1 MSMTTEIEY
10 VILESE
16 YNVLM
21 ALMKS
26 YEKEYVMEFY
36 YMEAGFKDNIQ
47 KAGRAVT
54 QGVSN
59 VGQKIDQG
67 FDNAIQKGNT
77 AVDKVG
83 QKISNAT
90 NNSNGNFTQNLSNK
104 IENGI
109 NKLLGWCK
117 KASNFVV
124 LNTKK
129 IPPETQ
135 VQAPPQTQQLQQ
147 EVQKYTQVNQRAI
160 QALSQPDN
168 QQNEQ
173 EFKQIAAELAEI
185 EKKMKA
191 LQIKKTLLEKQQREL
206 SQSQQPQNQQLPP
219 LKFNRPQQQTQQPT
233 PQPSP
238 QPTPQNPTQ
247 PTPQNQPNTQ
257 QTSQPTQ
264 QDGFVTIKAGDF
276 QAMIK
281 QLQEQQQKIDQS
293 VNQSLQQAN
302 QAANNA
308 QTATSSVRQQLM
320 NQSVKTQAV
329 ILNDCVEI
337 TKDMKRQVNGNTSDA
352 KPITGEQLA
361 QIVVRLMKTSD
372 VPNQYNYNPQT
383 QTFSLVQN
391 QNQLGTFIWD
401 SNTTLMYPV
410 IMNIPSNIPDIYGV
424 YQIGKNVRGI
434 EDNTIVIPA
443 QAIKQGFLS
452 DNNTLTLFKSGA
464 LKSSAGQPQQNQN
477 TNSGGMT
484 ASQMVNVVADMNSKG
499 SAQGYQHRDYNVGT
513 KRLEFNTNED
523 SKFIVDTRDM
533 SVYPN
538 IKSIPAKTLGFENV
552 FDCKTN
558 RIDDNTPITPAK
570 IENQG
575 YIIQKGVIG

>member
-90 NNSNGNFTQNLSNK
+90 NDSNDSFTQNLSNK

-257 QTSQPTQ
+257 QQTSQPTQ

-281 QLQEQQQKIDQS
+281 QIQEQQQKIDQS

-337 TKDMKRQVNGNTSDA
+337 TKDMKRQVNGNTF
-352 KPITGEQLA
+352 G
-361 QIVVRLMKTSD
+361 R
-372 VPNQYNYNPQT
+372 
-383 QTFSLVQN
+383 
-391 QNQLGTFIWD
+391 
-401 SNTTLMYPV
+401 
-410 IMNIPSNIPDIYGV
+410 
-424 YQIGKNVRGI
+424 
-434 EDNTIVIPA
+434 
-443 QAIKQGFLS
+443 
-452 DNNTLTLFKSGA
+452 
-464 LKSSAGQPQQNQN
+464 
-477 TNSGGMT
+477 GMT
-484 ASQMVNVVADMNSKG
+484 ASDMLNKVTDMNRQG

-538 IKSIPAKTLGFENV
+538 IKSIPVKTLGFENV

>member
-1 MSMTTEIEY
+1 MSTGLEY

-16 YNVLM
+16 YNVIM

-36 YMEAGFKDNIQ
+36 YMEAGTSS
-47 KAGRAVT
+47 A
-54 QGVSN
+54 QG
-59 VGQKIDQG
+59 G
-67 FDNAIQKGNT
+67 
-77 AVDKVG
+77 
-83 QKISNAT
+83 SNAT
-90 NNSNGNFTQNLSNK
+90 NNSNGNFTQNISNK

-117 KASNFVV
+117 KASNFVI

-135 VQAPPQTQQLQQ
+135 VQAPQQTQQLQQ
-147 EVQKYTQVNQRAI
+147 EVQKYTQVNQKAI

-173 EFKQIAAELAEI
+173 ELKQITAELAEI

-191 LQIKKTLLEKQQREL
+191 LQIKKTLLEKQQQQL
-206 SQSQQPQNQQLPP
+206 SQ
-219 LKFNRPQQQTQQPT
+219 PQQQTQPT
-233 PQPSP
+233 QPSP

-257 QTSQPTQ
+257 QQTSQPTP

-281 QLQEQQQKIDQS
+281 QIQEQQQKIDQS
-293 VNQSLQQAN
+293 VTQSLQQAN

-308 QTATSSVRQQLM
+308 QNAASSARQQLM
-320 NQSVKTQAV
+320 NQSVKTQAT

-352 KPITGEQLA
+352 KPITGNQLA
-361 QIVVRLMKTSD
+361 QMVVRLMKTSD
-372 VPNQYNYNPQT
+372 GPNQYTYNPQT
-383 QTFSLVQN
+383 QTFNLVQN
-391 QNQLGTFIWD
+391 QNQFGEFIWD
-401 SNTTLMYPV
+401 SNTTSMYPI

-424 YQIGKNVRGI
+424 YKVDRGVRRI
-434 EDNTIVIPA
+434 DENTIIIPA

-452 DNNTLTLFKSGA
+452 DNNTLTLFKSGIV
-464 LKSSAGQPQQNQN
+464 KSLVGQPQQNQN
-477 TNSGGMT
+477 TNSGG
-484 ASQMVNVVADMNSKG
+484 
-499 SAQGYQHRDYNVGT
+499 
-513 KRLEFNTNED
+513 
-523 SKFIVDTRDM
+523 
-533 SVYPN
+533 
-538 IKSIPAKTLGFENV
+538 
-552 FDCKTN
+552 
-558 RIDDNTPITPAK
+558 
-570 IENQG
+570 
-575 YIIQKGVIG
+575 

>member
-1 MSMTTEIEY
+1 MTMTTEIEY

-47 KAGRAVT
+47 KVGNAVA

-77 AVDKVG
+77 AVDKFG

-147 EVQKYTQVNQRAI
+147 EVQNYTQVNQRAV

-173 EFKQIAAELAEI
+173 EFKQITAELAEI
-185 EKKMKA
+185 EKKLKA
-191 LQIKKTLLEKQQREL
+191 LQIKTTLLEKQQRETT
-206 SQSQQPQNQQLPP
+206 QPQNQQLPP
-219 LKFNRPQQQTQQPT
+219 LKFNKPR
-233 PQPSP
+233 
-238 QPTPQNPTQ
+238 
-247 PTPQNQPNTQ
+247 Q
-257 QTSQPTQ
+257 QTSQPQQTPQPTQ
-264 QDGFVTIKAGDF
+264 QQAQPQQPQNQTPVQQQPSTQQPTQDGFVTIKAGDF

-281 QLQEQQQKIDQS
+281 QIQEQQQKIDQS

-308 QTATSSVRQQLM
+308 QTATSSARQQLM

-337 TKDMKRQVNGNTSDA
+337 TKDMKRQVSGSGNTSDA

-372 VPNQYNYNPQT
+372 GPNQYNYNPQT

-401 SNTTLMYPV
+401 NNTTSMYPI
-410 IMNIPSNIPDIYGV
+410 IMNIPSNMPDIYGV
-424 YQIGKNVRGI
+424 YKVDKNVRGI
-434 EDNTIVIPA
+434 EENTIIVPA
-443 QAIKQGFLS
+443 QAIKQGFLA
-452 DNNTLTLFKSGA
+452 DNNSLTLFKSGVV
-464 LKSSAGQPQQNQN
+464 KSSSGQPQQGQN
-477 TNSGGMT
+477 TNSGGMP
-484 ASQMVNVVADMNSKG
+484 ASQVLGLVADMNSKG
-499 SAQGYQHRDYNVGT
+499 TSQGYQHRVYNTGT
-513 KRLEFNTNED
+513 TRVEFTMDGNSQYMVD
-523 SKFIVDTRDM
+523 SKDWK
-533 SVYPN
+533 VYPN
-538 IKSIPAKTLGFENV
+538 IRSLPTKTLGYENV

-558 RIDDNTPITPAK
+558 RIDDNTNIVPAK
-570 IENQG
+570 IDQQG
-575 YIIQKGVIG
+575 YILQKGVIG